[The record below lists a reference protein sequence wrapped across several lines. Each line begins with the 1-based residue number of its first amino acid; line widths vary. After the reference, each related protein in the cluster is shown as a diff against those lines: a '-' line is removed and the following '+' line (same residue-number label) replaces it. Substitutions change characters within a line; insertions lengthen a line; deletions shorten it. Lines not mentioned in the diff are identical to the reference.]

1 MSLDKELLD
10 AARNRDT
17 ARVRELLR
25 KGANANARD
34 EDGWTPAARRG
45 C

>member
-1 MSLDKELLD
+1 MSLDEKLLD